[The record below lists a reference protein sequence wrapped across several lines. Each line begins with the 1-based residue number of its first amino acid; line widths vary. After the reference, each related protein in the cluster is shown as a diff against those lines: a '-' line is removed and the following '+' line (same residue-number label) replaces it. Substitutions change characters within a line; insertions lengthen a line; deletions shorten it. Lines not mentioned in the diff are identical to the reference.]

1 MRIALISHQVGFGDG
16 QGRVN
21 YEIARA
27 ALDAGIEVTLIAE
40 HCAADLASHEH
51 GRSVII
57 PTSRLPTRFMKNL
70 SFAVRSALWLKRNP
84 KSVDIIQANGFI
96 TMAPV
101 DIVAA
106 HFVHGAWL
114 RSPYAVTK
122 ETQWTASGLYQRIY
136 SRLNA
141 LLEQTSFRRAR
152 RVVAVSENV
161 ATELISIGV
170 PAKKITIIFNGV
182 DTDEFHPRRADRSM
196 IGAPTGVVI
205 FLFCGD
211 LQTHR
216 KNFDGILRA
225 IAAVE
230 GVHLAVAG
238 SIAESP
244 YPALAKEL
252 GVSERVH
259 FLGYV
264 RDMSSLMVATDA
276 FIFPSRYDPLG
287 LVLLEAMASGLPV
300 ITARTTGASVVLDDP
315 YWTVEDPEDTTEL
328 ARMVRLL
335 AEDPFLR
342 NQLGERNRLKVL
354 AHNWISMSSSYIELY
369 RDLYAD
375 FDFGHDD

>member
-1 MRIALISHQVGFGDG
+1 MRLALISHQIGFGDG

-27 ALDAGIEVTLIAE
+27 ALDAGIDVTLIAE
-40 HCAADLASHEH
+40 RCAVDLASHKQ
-51 GRSVII
+51 GRTVII
-57 PTSRLPTRFMKNL
+57 PTSKLPTRFMKNL

-114 RSPYAVTK
+114 RSPYAATK

-141 LLEQTSFRRAR
+141 LLEQTAFRRAR

-170 PAKKITIIFNGV
+170 PTEKITTIFNGV
-182 DTDEFHPRRADRSM
+182 DTDEFHPRRTDRSM
-196 IGAPTGVVI
+196 IGAPAGAVT

-216 KNFDGILRA
+216 KNFDGVLRA

-230 GVHLAVAG
+230 HVHLAVAG
-238 SIAESP
+238 GIDGSP

-252 GVSERVH
+252 GILDRVH

-264 RDMSSLMVATDA
+264 RDISSLMVAADA

-287 LVLLEAMASGLPV
+287 LVVLEAMASGLPV
-300 ITARTTGASVVLDDP
+300 ITARTTGASAVLDDP
-315 YWTVEDPEDTTEL
+315 NWTVEDPENTAEL

-335 AEDPFLR
+335 AGDPFLR
-342 NQLGERNRLKVL
+342 CQVGKRNRLKVL
-354 AHNWISMSSSYIELY
+354 GHDWMSMSSSYLDLY
-369 RDLYAD
+369 RDLYVSVNVGGD
-375 FDFGHDD
+375 